1 MQGLKI
7 GLFVID
13 MGVRFENSKTVV
25 IIVSTIVYYSSLNKK
40 EYVQSQSSFL
50 RV

>member
-13 MGVRFENSKTVV
+13 MGVRFENPKTLA
-25 IIVSTIVYYSSLNKK
+25 IIFSTRLYYSYLNKR
-40 EYVQSQSSFL
+40 EYVQS
-50 RV
+50 